1 MRDMSTMP
9 KKGQLG
15 FVDKAFMTEGEKGFR
30 IGKVRIREER
40 FPSIGDKFCSR
51 CGQKGTVGLIIPE
64 KDMPFT
70 KDGIR
75 PDIIINPHA
84 IPTRMTIGQLIESLM
99 GKACVLHGGF
109 GNCTAYTNNG
119 TKHESFGSVLTEYGY
134 HSSGTQVLYNGMT
147 GEEIKSDIYIG
158 PIQHSPEL
166 YELSQGV
173 SARISGRQFHAQIC
187 FKGLERPSRT
197 HHTPKGTRTPPHPP
211 ARRRNG
217 ETQRRVKHRV
227 QRTPRTNECSSR
239 EALCVYDRKNSS
251 RTSHPCWSRRRR
263 SPPRFSR
270 HPT

>member
-147 GEEIKSDIYIG
+147 GEEIKSDIYVG
-158 PIQHSPEL
+158 PTYYMRLKQM
-166 YELSQGV
+166 
-173 SARISGRQFHAQIC
+173 
-187 FKGLERPSRT
+187 
-197 HHTPKGTRTPPHPP
+197 
-211 ARRRNG
+211 
-217 ETQRRVKHRV
+217 VKDKINYR
-227 QRTPRTNECSSR
+227 
-239 EALCVYDRKNSS
+239 
-251 RTSHPCWSRRRR
+251 
-263 SPPRFSR
+263 
-270 HPT
+270 